1 MVRTRSRG
9 RALVVAAIAVT
20 AAVLAACGSAAL
32 SSAPKI
38 VVTSPRTPLPASPDV
53 GAAYLTIKN
62 DSSQPDVLLS
72 ATSDVASQ
80 TMVHHDVVNGPT
92 ETMVPA
98 GPLTIGPGKTLVLEP
113 GGYHIMLMDLTQRL
127 SVGETIHVTLDFQ
140 RAGRVEVNVPVV
152 PLVAG
157 SATDATMPPGMH
169 MP

>member
-1 MVRTRSRG
+1 MLGTRVRR
-9 RALVVAAIAVT
+9 RAAAGATVAIT
-20 AAVLAACGSAAL
+20 AVLGACGSAAL
-32 SSAPKI
+32 TSAPKI

-72 ATSDVASQ
+72 ATSNVAAQ

-98 GPLTIGPGKTLVLEP
+98 GPITIAPGKSLVLEP
-113 GGYHIMLMDLTQRL
+113 GGYHIMLMNLTQRL
-127 SVGETIHVTLDFQ
+127 TVGEEIHVTLDFK
-140 RAGRVEVNVPVV
+140 RAGQIDVSVPVV

-157 SATDATMPPGMH
+157 SSADATMPPGMH